1 MPLHRENFGIEAAKE
16 RIAAHIKE
24 KYDIIEQSYEMIG
37 KSKMQTTEKLYDKD
51 SYLKEFQALVLA
63 CEPKSET
70 AWQVVLDKTAFFP
83 EGGGQTGDTG
93 WLDDVE
99 VTDTREKAGVIY
111 HVTKEPLEAG
121 MTVSGKINFQERFD
135 KMQQHTGEHILS
147 GIVCATYGY
156 NNVGFH
162 LSKEITTL
170 DFDGELSTEQVREVE
185 NRVNQVILANV
196 PVEVKFPEKEE
207 LAELD
212 YRSKIEIE
220 GQVRIV
226 EIPGVDR
233 CACCAPH
240 VKTTAEVGLL
250 KIQSCDRHRGGC
262 RLTIVCGMRA
272 LKDYQQKQESVGKI
286 SAALSAK
293 AEQVAEAVERLQEQ
307 QMKLREQLNRIQA
320 MYLEEKLE
328 KINAEDKIVCI
339 FEEALDSIAMRNFVN
354 GAMERC
360 DGVCG
365 AFMGNEAQGYH
376 YILGS
381 KTIDVREA
389 AKKLNEQFQGKGGGK
404 PQMVQG
410 SLKGNSEEILKI
422 LESC

>member
-1 MPLHRENFGIEAAKE
+1 
-16 RIAAHIKE
+16 
-24 KYDIIEQSYEMIG
+24 
-37 KSKMQTTEKLYDKD
+37 MQITKKLYDTD
-51 SYLKEFQALVLA
+51 SYLKEFTATVVS
-63 CEPKSET
+63 CEQKNDT
-70 AWQVVLDKTAFFP
+70 TYRIVLDQTAFFP
-83 EGGGQTGDTG
+83 EGGGQTGDLG
-93 WLDDVE
+93 WLNDVE
-99 VTDTREKAGVIY
+99 VIDTREKAGVVY
-111 HVTKEPLEAG
+111 HETRVPMEPGTQAA
-121 MTVSGKINFQERFD
+121 GKIDFAVRYD

-162 LSKEITTL
+162 LSTEITTL
-170 DFDGELSTEQVREVE
+170 DFDGELSAEQVRDLEVK
-185 NRVNQVILANV
+185 ANEMIHANI
-196 PVEVKFPEKEE
+196 PVQVKFPTKEE
-207 LAELD
+207 LGNMD

-240 VKTTAEVGLL
+240 VKMTGEVGLI
-250 KIQSCDRHRGGC
+250 KIVSCDRHRGGC

-272 LKDYQQKQESVGKI
+272 LKDYQQKQESVGKV

-293 AEQVAEAVERLQEQ
+293 PDKIAEAVAHLQEQ
-307 QMKLREQLNRIQA
+307 QAKLREQLNHIQA
-320 MYLEEKLE
+320 MYLEGKLE
-328 KINAEDKIVCI
+328 KISAQNKYVCI
-339 FEEALDSIAMRNFVN
+339 FEESLDSVAMRNFVN

-365 AFMGNEAQGYH
+365 AFIGNDECGYH

-381 KTIDVREA
+381 KTVDVREIS
-389 AKKLNEQFQGKGGGK
+389 KNLNAQFHGKGGGK

-410 SLKGNSEEILKI
+410 SLNGSAKEIKELI
-422 LESC
+422 ENLV

>member
-1 MPLHRENFGIEAAKE
+1 
-16 RIAAHIKE
+16 
-24 KYDIIEQSYEMIG
+24 
-37 KSKMQTTEKLYDKD
+37 MQTTEKLYDKD
-51 SYLKEFQALVLA
+51 SYLQEFQATVIS
-63 CEPKSET
+63 CEQKNET
-70 AWQVVLDKTAFFP
+70 TWRIVLDRTAFFP

-93 WLDDVE
+93 RLNDVE
-99 VTDTREKAGVIY
+99 VFDTREKTGVIY
-111 HVTKEPLEAG
+111 HETKEPLEVD
-121 MTVSGKINFQERFD
+121 TQVTGKIDFAARFD

-147 GIVCATYGY
+147 GIVCSAYGY

-162 LSKEITTL
+162 LSSEITTL
-170 DFDGELSTEQVREVE
+170 DFDGELSAEQVRELEVK
-185 NRVNQVILANV
+185 VNQAIHANI
-196 PVEVKFPEKEE
+196 PVQVKFPSKEE
-207 LAELD
+207 LAALD

-226 EIPGVDR
+226 EISGVDR

-272 LKDYQQKQESVGKI
+272 LKDYQQKQESVGKV

-293 AEQVAEAVERLQEQ
+293 PEKIADAVEHLQEQ
-307 QMKLREQLNRIQA
+307 QAKLREQLNRIQA
-320 MYLEEKLE
+320 MYLEGKLE
-328 KINAEDKIVCI
+328 RINAEDKYVCI
-339 FEEALDSIAMRNFVN
+339 FEESLDSIAMRNFVN

-360 DGVCG
+360 CGICG
-365 AFMGNEAQGYH
+365 AFIGNDENGYH

-381 KTIDVREA
+381 KTMDVREI
-389 AKKLNEQFQGKGGGK
+389 AKQLNAQFGGKGGGK

-410 SLKGNSEEILKI
+410 SLNGRRKEIYSEMKNYSNS
-422 LESC
+422 

>member
-1 MPLHRENFGIEAAKE
+1 M
-16 RIAAHIKE
+16 
-24 KYDIIEQSYEMIG
+24 
-37 KSKMQTTEKLYDKD
+37 TEKFYDTN
-51 SYLKEFQALVLA
+51 SYLTEFQATVVA
-63 CEPKSET
+63 CEKKTET
-70 AWQVVLDKTAFFP
+70 IWGIVLDKTAFFP

-93 WLDDVE
+93 WLNDVE

-111 HVTKEPLEAG
+111 HETKEPMEIG
-121 MTVSGKINFQERFD
+121 TQVDGKIHFAVRFD

-147 GIVCATYGY
+147 GIVCAAYGY

-162 LSKEITTL
+162 LSTEITTL
-170 DFDGELSTEQVREVE
+170 DFDGELSAEQVEELEV
-185 NRVNQVILANV
+185 RVNQAIHANI
-196 PVEVKFPEKEE
+196 PVQVKFPNREE
-207 LAELD
+207 LAELN

-226 EIPGVDR
+226 EIPGIDR

-240 VKTTAEVGLL
+240 VRTTAEVGLL

-272 LKDYQQKQESVGKI
+272 LKDYQQKQTSVGKV

-293 AEQVAEAVERLQEQ
+293 PEKIAEAVERLLEQ
-307 QMKLREQLNRIQA
+307 QRKLREQLNHIQM

-328 KINAEDKIVCI
+328 KISAEDKFVCI
-339 FEEALDSIAMRNFVN
+339 FEESLDAIAMRNFIN
-354 GAMERC
+354 AAMERC
-360 DGVCG
+360 EGICG
-365 AFMGNEAQGYH
+365 AFLGNDEQGYH

-381 KTIDVREA
+381 KKSDVREM
-389 AKKLNEQFQGKGGGK
+389 AKLLNERFAGRGGGK

-410 SLKGNSEEILKI
+410 SLVGTKSEIRKM
-422 LESC
+422 LEQH

>member
-1 MPLHRENFGIEAAKE
+1 
-16 RIAAHIKE
+16 
-24 KYDIIEQSYEMIG
+24 
-37 KSKMQTTEKLYDKD
+37 MQTTVKLYDTD
-51 SYLKEFQALVLA
+51 SYLKEFTATVVS
-63 CEPKSET
+63 CEQKNDT
-70 AWQVVLDKTAFFP
+70 TYRIVLDQTAFFP
-83 EGGGQTGDTG
+83 EGGGQTGDLG
-93 WLDDVE
+93 WLNDVE
-99 VTDTREKAGVIY
+99 VIDTREKAGVVY
-111 HVTKEPLEAG
+111 HETRVPMEPGTQAA
-121 MTVSGKINFQERFD
+121 GKIDFAVRYD

-162 LSKEITTL
+162 LSTEITTL
-170 DFDGELSTEQVREVE
+170 DFDGELSAEQVRDLEVK
-185 NRVNQVILANV
+185 ANEMIHANI
-196 PVEVKFPEKEE
+196 PVQVKFPTKEE
-207 LAELD
+207 LGNMD

-240 VKTTAEVGLL
+240 VKMTGEVGLI
-250 KIQSCDRHRGGC
+250 KIVSCDRHRGGC

-272 LKDYQQKQESVGKI
+272 LKDYQQKQESVGKV

-293 AEQVAEAVERLQEQ
+293 PDKIAEAVAHLQEQ
-307 QMKLREQLNRIQA
+307 QAKLREQLNHIQA
-320 MYLEEKLE
+320 MYLEGKLE
-328 KINAEDKIVCI
+328 KISAQDKYVCI
-339 FEEALDSIAMRNFVN
+339 FEESLDSVAMRNFVN

-365 AFMGNEAQGYH
+365 AFIGNDECGYH

-381 KTIDVREA
+381 KTVDVREIS
-389 AKKLNEQFQGKGGGK
+389 KNLNAQFHGKGGGK

-410 SLKGNSEEILKI
+410 SLNGSAKEIKELI
-422 LESC
+422 ENLV

>member
-1 MPLHRENFGIEAAKE
+1 M
-16 RIAAHIKE
+16 
-24 KYDIIEQSYEMIG
+24 
-37 KSKMQTTEKLYDKD
+37 TEKLYDKD
-51 SYLKEFQALVLA
+51 SYLQEFQATVIS
-63 CEPKSET
+63 CEQKNENT
-70 AWQVVLDKTAFFP
+70 WRVVLDKTAFFP

-93 WLDDVE
+93 WLNDVE

-111 HVTKEPLEAG
+111 HETKAPLEAG
-121 MTVSGKINFQERFD
+121 TQVAGKIDFAARFD

-147 GIVCATYGY
+147 GIVCSTYNY

-162 LSKEITTL
+162 LSSEITTL
-170 DFDGELSTEQVREVE
+170 DFDGELSTEQVRELE
-185 NRVNQVILANV
+185 IRVNQAIHANI
-196 PVEVKFPEKEE
+196 PVQVKFPTKDE
-207 LAELD
+207 LTEME

-226 EIPGVDR
+226 EIPGIDR

-240 VKTTAEVGLL
+240 VKTTAVVGLL

-272 LKDYQQKQESVGKI
+272 LKDYQQKQESVGKV

-293 AEQVAEAVERLQEQ
+293 PEKIAEAVEHLQEQ
-307 QMKLREQLNRIQA
+307 QAKLREQLNHIQA
-320 MYLEEKLE
+320 MYLQEKL
-328 KINAEDKIVCI
+328 DKIHVEDQCVCI

-360 DGVCG
+360 DGICG
-365 AFMGNEAQGYH
+365 AFIGSDKSGYH

-381 KTIDVREA
+381 KELDVREIS
-389 AKKLNEQFQGKGGGK
+389 KQLNVKFSGKGGGK

-410 SLKGNSEEILKI
+410 SLNGAKKEILEAI
-422 LESC
+422 ESLI

>member
-1 MPLHRENFGIEAAKE
+1 M
-16 RIAAHIKE
+16 
-24 KYDIIEQSYEMIG
+24 
-37 KSKMQTTEKLYDKD
+37 TEKLYDKD
-51 SYLKEFQALVLA
+51 SYLKEFQATVVS
-63 CEPKSET
+63 CEQKNET
-70 AWQVVLDKTAFFP
+70 TWRITLDKTVFFP
-83 EGGGQTGDTG
+83 EGGGQTGDSG
-93 WLDDVE
+93 WLNDVK
-99 VTDTREKAGVIY
+99 VTDTREKNGVIY
-111 HVTKEPLEAG
+111 HETKAPLEVGTKVA
-121 MTVSGKINFQERFD
+121 GKIDFAIRFD

-147 GIVCATYGY
+147 GIVCSTYNY

-162 LSKEITTL
+162 LSSEITTL
-170 DFDGELSTEQVREVE
+170 DFDGELSEEQVRELE
-185 NRVNQVILANV
+185 IRVNQAIHENI
-196 PVEVKFPEKEE
+196 PVQVKFPTKAE
-207 LAELD
+207 LAEMD

-226 EIPGVDR
+226 EIPGIDR

-272 LKDYQQKQESVGKI
+272 LKDYQQKQESVGKV

-293 AEQVAEAVERLQEQ
+293 PEKIGEAVEHLQEQ
-307 QMKLREQLNRIQA
+307 QAKLREQLNHIQA
-320 MYLEEKLE
+320 MYLQGKLD
-328 KINAEDKIVCI
+328 KIHAEDQCICI

-360 DGVCG
+360 DGICG
-365 AFMGNEAQGYH
+365 AFIGNDEKGYH

-381 KTIDVREA
+381 KELDVREISKQLN
-389 AKKLNEQFQGKGGGK
+389 AKFNGKGGGK

-410 SLKGNSEEILKI
+410 SLNGTKKEILEEIENMI
-422 LESC
+422 

>member
-1 MPLHRENFGIEAAKE
+1 
-16 RIAAHIKE
+16 
-24 KYDIIEQSYEMIG
+24 
-37 KSKMQTTEKLYDKD
+37 MQATEKLYDRD
-51 SYLKEFQALVLA
+51 SYLSEFQATVIS
-63 CEPKSET
+63 CEQKNET
-70 AWQVVLDKTAFFP
+70 TWRVVLDKTAFFP

-93 WLDDVE
+93 WLNDVE

-111 HVTKEPLEAG
+111 HETKEPLEVGTQAA
-121 MTVSGKINFQERFD
+121 GKIDFAVRFD

-147 GIVCATYGY
+147 GIVCSTYGY

-170 DFDGELSTEQVREVE
+170 DFDGELSAGQVRELEVK
-185 NRVNQVILANV
+185 VNQAIHANI
-196 PVEVKFPEKEE
+196 PVKVKFPAKDE
-207 LAELD
+207 LAEME

-226 EIPGVDR
+226 EIQGIDR

-240 VKTTAEVGLL
+240 VRTTAEVGLL

-272 LKDYQQKQESVGKI
+272 LKDYQQKQDSVGKV

-293 AEQVAEAVERLQEQ
+293 PEKIAEAVEHLQEQ
-307 QMKLREQLNRIQA
+307 QAKLREQLNHIQA
-320 MYLEEKLE
+320 MYLENKLE
-328 KINAEDKIVCI
+328 KICAEDKIVCI
-339 FEEALDSIAMRNFVN
+339 FEESLDSIAMRNFVN
-354 GAMERC
+354 GAIEKC
-360 DGVCG
+360 DGICG
-365 AFMGNEAQGYH
+365 AFIGNDVSGYH

-381 KTIDVREA
+381 KAVDVRELS
-389 AKKLNEQFQGKGGGK
+389 KRLNAQFNGKGGGK

-410 SLKGNSEEILKI
+410 ALSGKEKEILEAIEK
-422 LESC
+422 LV

>member
-1 MPLHRENFGIEAAKE
+1 M
-16 RIAAHIKE
+16 
-24 KYDIIEQSYEMIG
+24 
-37 KSKMQTTEKLYDKD
+37 TEKLYDKD
-51 SYLKEFQALVLA
+51 SYLKEFQATVVS
-63 CEPKSET
+63 CEQKNET
-70 AWQVVLDKTAFFP
+70 TWRITLDKTVFFP
-83 EGGGQTGDTG
+83 EGGGQTGDSG
-93 WLDDVE
+93 WLNDVK
-99 VTDTREKAGVIY
+99 VADTREKNGVIY
-111 HVTKEPLEAG
+111 HETKAPLEVGTKVA
-121 MTVSGKINFQERFD
+121 GKIDFAIRFD

-147 GIVCATYGY
+147 GIVCSTYNY

-162 LSKEITTL
+162 LSSEITTL
-170 DFDGELSTEQVREVE
+170 DFDGELSEEQIRELE
-185 NRVNQVILANV
+185 IRVNQAIHENI
-196 PVEVKFPEKEE
+196 PVQVKFPTKAE
-207 LAELD
+207 LAEMD

-226 EIPGVDR
+226 EIPGIDR

-272 LKDYQQKQESVGKI
+272 LKDYQQKQESVGKV

-293 AEQVAEAVERLQEQ
+293 PEKIGEAVEHLQEQ
-307 QMKLREQLNRIQA
+307 QAKLREQLNHIQT
-320 MYLEEKLE
+320 MYLQEKLD
-328 KINAEDKIVCI
+328 KIHAEDQCICI

-360 DGVCG
+360 DGICG
-365 AFMGNEAQGYH
+365 AFIGNDEKGYH

-381 KTIDVREA
+381 KELDVREISKQLN
-389 AKKLNEQFQGKGGGK
+389 AKFNGKGGGK

-410 SLKGNSEEILKI
+410 SLNGTKKEILEEIENMI
-422 LESC
+422 

>member
-1 MPLHRENFGIEAAKE
+1 M
-16 RIAAHIKE
+16 
-24 KYDIIEQSYEMIG
+24 
-37 KSKMQTTEKLYDKD
+37 TEKLYDID
-51 SYLKEFQALVLA
+51 GYLQEFQATVLS
-63 CEPKSET
+63 CEQKNENT
-70 AWQVVLDKTAFFP
+70 WRVVLDKTAFFP

-93 WLDDVE
+93 WLNDVE
-99 VTDTREKAGVIY
+99 VTDTREKNGVIY
-111 HVTKEPLEAG
+111 HETKAPLEMGTKVA
-121 MTVSGKINFQERFD
+121 GKIEFAARFD

-147 GIVCATYGY
+147 GIVCSTYGY

-162 LSKEITTL
+162 LSSEITTL
-170 DFDGELSTEQVREVE
+170 DFDGELSTEQVHELE
-185 NRVNQVILANV
+185 IRVNQAIHENI
-196 PVEVKFPEKEE
+196 PVQVKFPTKAE
-207 LAELD
+207 LAEMD

-226 EIPGVDR
+226 EIPGIDR

-272 LKDYQQKQESVGKI
+272 LKEYQQKQESVGKV

-293 AEQVAEAVERLQEQ
+293 PEKIAEAVERLQEQ
-307 QMKLREQLNRIQA
+307 QAKLREQLNHIQA
-320 MYLEEKLE
+320 MYLQEKLE
-328 KINAEDKIVCI
+328 KIHAEDQCVCI

-354 GAMERC
+354 GAMDRC
-360 DGVCG
+360 GGICG
-365 AFMGNEAQGYH
+365 AFIGNDKSGYH

-381 KTIDVREA
+381 KELDVREISKQLN
-389 AKKLNEQFQGKGGGK
+389 AKFNGKGGGK

-410 SLKGNSEEILKI
+410 SLNGTKKEILETI
-422 LESC
+422 ENLTEG

>member
-1 MPLHRENFGIEAAKE
+1 M
-16 RIAAHIKE
+16 
-24 KYDIIEQSYEMIG
+24 
-37 KSKMQTTEKLYDKD
+37 TEKLYDKD
-51 SYLKEFQALVLA
+51 SYLKEFQATVVS
-63 CEPKSET
+63 CEQKNET
-70 AWQVVLDKTAFFP
+70 TWRITLDKTVFFP
-83 EGGGQTGDTG
+83 EGGGQTGDSG
-93 WLDDVE
+93 WLNDVK
-99 VTDTREKAGVIY
+99 VADTREKNGVIY
-111 HVTKEPLEAG
+111 HETKAPLEVGTKVA
-121 MTVSGKINFQERFD
+121 GKIDFAIRFD

-147 GIVCATYGY
+147 GIDCSTYNY

-162 LSKEITTL
+162 LSSEITTL
-170 DFDGELSTEQVREVE
+170 DFDGELSEEQVRELE
-185 NRVNQVILANV
+185 IRVNQAIHENI
-196 PVEVKFPEKEE
+196 PVQVKFPTKAE
-207 LAELD
+207 LAEMD

-226 EIPGVDR
+226 EIPGIDR

-272 LKDYQQKQESVGKI
+272 LKDYQQKQESVGKV

-293 AEQVAEAVERLQEQ
+293 PEKIGEAVEHLQEQ
-307 QMKLREQLNRIQA
+307 QAKLREQLNHIQA
-320 MYLEEKLE
+320 MYLQEKLD
-328 KINAEDKIVCI
+328 KIHAEDQCICI

-360 DGVCG
+360 DGICG
-365 AFMGNEAQGYH
+365 AFIGNDEKGYH

-381 KTIDVREA
+381 KELDVREISKQLN
-389 AKKLNEQFQGKGGGK
+389 AKFNGKGGGK

-410 SLKGNSEEILKI
+410 SLNGTKKEILEEIENMI
-422 LESC
+422 

>member
-1 MPLHRENFGIEAAKE
+1 
-16 RIAAHIKE
+16 
-24 KYDIIEQSYEMIG
+24 
-37 KSKMQTTEKLYDKD
+37 MQTTEKLYDKD
-51 SYLKEFQALVLA
+51 SYLQEFQATVIS
-63 CEPKSET
+63 CEKKDDT
-70 AWQVVLDKTAFFP
+70 TWQAVLDRTAFFP

-93 WLDDVE
+93 WLNDIE

-111 HVTKEPLEAG
+111 HEVKAPLEVGAQAAG
-121 MTVSGKINFQERFD
+121 RIDFAARFD

-147 GIVCATYGY
+147 GIVCKTYGY

-170 DFDGELSTEQVREVE
+170 DFDGELSTEQVRNLEVSV
-185 NRVNQVILANV
+185 NRVIHANI
-196 PVEVKFPEKEE
+196 PVQVKFPSKEE
-207 LAELD
+207 LSDME

-226 EIPGVDR
+226 EIEGVDR

-240 VKTTAEVGLL
+240 VKTTAEVGML

-272 LKDYQQKQESVGKI
+272 LKDYQQKQESVGKV

-293 AEQVAEAVERLQEQ
+293 PDKIAEAVAHLQEQ
-307 QMKLREQLNRIQA
+307 QAKLREQLNHIQA
-320 MYLEEKLE
+320 MYLNGKLE
-328 KINAEDKIVCI
+328 SIRSEDSCVCI
-339 FEEALDSIAMRNFVN
+339 FEESLDSIAMRNFIN
-354 GAMERC
+354 DAMQRC
-360 DGVCG
+360 GGICG
-365 AFMGNEAQGYH
+365 AFIGSDDRGYH

-381 KTIDVREA
+381 KNVDVREIS
-389 AKKLNEQFQGKGGGK
+389 KKLNTQFDGKGGGK

-410 SLKGNSEEILKI
+410 SLKGTEEDILKI
-422 LESC
+422 LKELM

>member
-1 MPLHRENFGIEAAKE
+1 M
-16 RIAAHIKE
+16 
-24 KYDIIEQSYEMIG
+24 
-37 KSKMQTTEKLYDKD
+37 TEKLYDKD
-51 SYLKEFQALVLA
+51 SYLKEFQATVVS
-63 CEPKSET
+63 CEQKNET
-70 AWQVVLDKTAFFP
+70 TWRITLDKTVFFP
-83 EGGGQTGDTG
+83 EGGGQTGDSG
-93 WLDDVE
+93 WLNDVK
-99 VTDTREKAGVIY
+99 VADTREKNGVIY
-111 HVTKEPLEAG
+111 HETKAPLEVGTKVA
-121 MTVSGKINFQERFD
+121 GKIDFAIRFD

-147 GIVCATYGY
+147 GIVYSTYNY

-162 LSKEITTL
+162 LSSEITTL
-170 DFDGELSTEQVREVE
+170 DFDGELSEEQVRELE
-185 NRVNQVILANV
+185 IRVNQAIHENI
-196 PVEVKFPEKEE
+196 PVQVKFPTKAE
-207 LAELD
+207 LAEMD

-226 EIPGVDR
+226 EIPGIDR

-272 LKDYQQKQESVGKI
+272 LKDYQQKQESVGKV

-293 AEQVAEAVERLQEQ
+293 PEKIGEAVEHLQEQ
-307 QMKLREQLNRIQA
+307 QAKLREQLNHIQA
-320 MYLEEKLE
+320 MYLQEKLD
-328 KINAEDKIVCI
+328 KIHAEDQCICI

-360 DGVCG
+360 DGICG
-365 AFMGNEAQGYH
+365 AFIGNDEKGYH

-381 KTIDVREA
+381 KELDVREISKQLN
-389 AKKLNEQFQGKGGGK
+389 AKFNGKGGGK

-410 SLKGNSEEILKI
+410 SLNGTKKEILEEIENMI
-422 LESC
+422 

>member
-1 MPLHRENFGIEAAKE
+1 M
-16 RIAAHIKE
+16 
-24 KYDIIEQSYEMIG
+24 
-37 KSKMQTTEKLYDKD
+37 TEKLYDKD
-51 SYLKEFQALVLA
+51 SYLQEFQATVIS
-63 CEPKSET
+63 CEQKNENT
-70 AWQVVLDKTAFFP
+70 WRMVLDKTAFFP

-93 WLDDVE
+93 WLNDVE
-99 VTDTREKAGVIY
+99 VTDTHEKNGIIY
-111 HVTKEPLEAG
+111 HETKTPLEMGTKVA
-121 MTVSGKINFQERFD
+121 GKIDFAARFD

-147 GIVCATYGY
+147 GIVCSTYNY

-162 LSKEITTL
+162 LSSEITTL
-170 DFDGELSTEQVREVE
+170 DFDGELSTEQVRELE
-185 NRVNQVILANV
+185 IRVNQAIHENI
-196 PVEVKFPEKEE
+196 PVKVKFPTKDE
-207 LAELD
+207 LAEMD

-226 EIPGVDR
+226 EIPGIDR

-272 LKDYQQKQESVGKI
+272 LKDYQQKQESVGKV

-293 AEQVAEAVERLQEQ
+293 PEKIAEAVEHLQEQ
-307 QMKLREQLNRIQA
+307 QAKLREQLNHIQA
-320 MYLEEKLE
+320 MYLQEKLE
-328 KINAEDKIVCI
+328 KIHAEDQCVCI

-354 GAMERC
+354 GAMDRC
-360 DGVCG
+360 GGICG
-365 AFMGNEAQGYH
+365 AFIGNDKSGYH

-381 KTIDVREA
+381 KELDVREISKQLN
-389 AKKLNEQFQGKGGGK
+389 AKFKGKGGGK

-410 SLKGNSEEILKI
+410 SLNGAKKEILEAI
-422 LESC
+422 ESLI

>member
-1 MPLHRENFGIEAAKE
+1 M
-16 RIAAHIKE
+16 
-24 KYDIIEQSYEMIG
+24 
-37 KSKMQTTEKLYDKD
+37 TEKLYDKD
-51 SYLKEFQALVLA
+51 SYLKEFQATVVS
-63 CEPKSET
+63 CEQKNET
-70 AWQVVLDKTAFFP
+70 TWRITLDKTVFFP
-83 EGGGQTGDTG
+83 EGGGQTGDSG
-93 WLDDVE
+93 WLNDVK
-99 VTDTREKAGVIY
+99 VTDTREKNGVIY
-111 HVTKEPLEAG
+111 HETKAPLEVGTKVA
-121 MTVSGKINFQERFD
+121 GKIDFAIRFD

-147 GIVCATYGY
+147 GIVCSTYNY

-162 LSKEITTL
+162 LSSEITTL
-170 DFDGELSTEQVREVE
+170 DFDGELSEEQIRELE
-185 NRVNQVILANV
+185 IRVNQAIHENI
-196 PVEVKFPEKEE
+196 PVQVKFPTKAE
-207 LAELD
+207 LAEMD

-226 EIPGVDR
+226 EIPGIDR

-272 LKDYQQKQESVGKI
+272 LKDYQQKQESVGKV

-293 AEQVAEAVERLQEQ
+293 PEKIGEAVEHLQEQ
-307 QMKLREQLNRIQA
+307 QAKLREQLNHIQA
-320 MYLEEKLE
+320 MYLQEKLD
-328 KINAEDKIVCI
+328 KIHAEDQCICI

-360 DGVCG
+360 DGICG
-365 AFMGNEAQGYH
+365 AFIGNDEKGYH

-381 KTIDVREA
+381 KELDVREISKQLN
-389 AKKLNEQFQGKGGGK
+389 AKFNGKGGGK

-410 SLKGNSEEILKI
+410 SLNGTKKEILEEIENMI
-422 LESC
+422 